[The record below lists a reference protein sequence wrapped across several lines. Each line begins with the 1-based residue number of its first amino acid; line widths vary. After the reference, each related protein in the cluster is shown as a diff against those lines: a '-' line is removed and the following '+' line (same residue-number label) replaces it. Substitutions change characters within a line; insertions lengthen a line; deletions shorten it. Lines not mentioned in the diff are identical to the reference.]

1 MVRKEPV
8 KSMRNRPSYHYTPAR
23 SEVINRKP
31 APRRPRAN
39 WNQILLLLFFI
50 ALPFCGLLALF
61 FGFMKWVFIVLS
73 VTALA
78 LMWYQRGFNARGRL
92 TMSLLFSVLTVVML
106 VSALS
111 PQSGVGVNVP
121 VTMSTTPPISYSA
134 PSVVSTPVPTVENIG
149 NDGLTAV
156 DGVQAAA
163 TDASMTGT
171 DGTDAQSGAAGSTQ
185 AMTQGQQVL
194 EKFMQTW
201 QVAIMADLVPLTPP
215 SWRSAQAEP
224 AQELF
229 WKFQNLRLQSWEYEG
244 SPQGTDADSAQTI
257 TVIYD
262 AISSNRQQ
270 TFQAQALVVKEDGEW
285 YVDPDSLT
293 GVKIER
299 TTPEPELDYS
309 PLPATPTPVPTEVP
323 TANTLMYYNPDG
335 GKLYHANPECSSV
348 AADYLPLTSFKFGL
362 VLSDDKFSRLEPCDT
377 CDAPPKS
384 ALEGE

>member
-156 DGVQAAA
+156 EGVQAAA
-163 TDASMTGT
+163 ADASMTGRMGRT
-171 DGTDAQSGAAGSTQ
+171 
-185 AMTQGQQVL
+185 
-194 EKFMQTW
+194 
-201 QVAIMADLVPLTPP
+201 
-215 SWRSAQAEP
+215 RSP
-224 AQELF
+224 AP
-229 WKFQNLRLQSWEYEG
+229 R
-244 SPQGTDADSAQTI
+244 
-257 TVIYD
+257 
-262 AISSNRQQ
+262 
-270 TFQAQALVVKEDGEW
+270 
-285 YVDPDSLT
+285 DP
-293 GVKIER
+293 R
-299 TTPEPELDYS
+299 RP
-309 PLPATPTPVPTEVP
+309 
-323 TANTLMYYNPDG
+323 
-335 GKLYHANPECSSV
+335 
-348 AADYLPLTSFKFGL
+348 
-362 VLSDDKFSRLEPCDT
+362 
-377 CDAPPKS
+377 
-384 ALEGE
+384 